1 MLRRTHVAP
10 FLRERGGEL
19 SVEWLR
25 GGPALVE
32 GLDRLCARLREL
44 EGRTRRE
51 VAEALA
57 EWPAKDARRL
67 AGIAKTLLDAA
78 DFRPPPGAERAPEV
92 RDALFRARG
101 RRWPPV
107 PGDRD
112 RPYRDAAAALGTT
125 PEEVERLLYADA
137 PGALLLAR
145 APRLDGAGLL
155 RRYNLEL
162 ARAVLLDA
170 TRVRLAAAGGW
181 RDLFRAVKLARLM
194 YRVSP
199 APGGYA
205 VELTG
210 PAAPWVARPARYGP
224 RLARVLPALARAPG
238 WHLEAEVLRGGHA
251 ARFRLD
257 AGAAPFGGAPAD
269 EAYDSAWEQALAAEF
284 AERMGPE
291 ERRGWTLLREA
302 TPVQSGEEVFLPD
315 FTLRHADGREALVEV
330 VGFWTPEYLE
340 EKLRKVADAG
350 LRNLVLVVYRG
361 LAAGAAWE
369 GTGAPVVWFTSRPR
383 IGPVLEAAEALT
395 RPVPSP
401 VAGERRTG

>member
-10 FLRERGGEL
+10 FTRERGGEL
-19 SVEWLR
+19 YVDYLR
-25 GGPALVE
+25 GGPAVVKR
-32 GLDRLCARLREL
+32 LDELCLRMAEL

-51 VAEALA
+51 VTEALGEERA
-57 EWPAKDARRL
+57 HDARRL

-78 DFRPPPGAERAPEV
+78 EFRPPPGAEGAPEI
-92 RDALFRARG
+92 RAALFRARG

-112 RPYRDAAAALGTT
+112 RPYRDAAAELGTT

-137 PGALLLAR
+137 AGAHLLVR
-145 APRLDGAGLL
+145 APRLDGEGLL

-170 TRVRLAAAGGW
+170 VRVRVTAAGGW
-181 RDLFRAVKLARLM
+181 RGLFRAVKLARLM
-194 YRVSP
+194 YVVSV

-210 PAAPWVARPARYGP
+210 PAAAYVVRPGRYGA

-238 WHLEAEVLRGGHA
+238 WRLEAEGVRDG
-251 ARFRLD
+251 RPFSFRLD
-257 AGAAPFGGAPAD
+257 AETAPFGDPEAD
-269 EAYDSAWEQALAAEF
+269 AAYDSAWEHALAAEF
-284 AERMGPE
+284 ADRMGE
-291 ERRGWTLLREA
+291 DERRGWTLLREA
-302 TPVQSGEEVFLPD
+302 TPVQVGEEVFLPD

-340 EKLRKVADAG
+340 DKLRKVEAAG

-361 LAAGAAWE
+361 LAAGADWE
-369 GTGAPVVWFTSRPR
+369 RTGAPVVWFTQKPR
-383 IGPVLEAAEALT
+383 VGPVLEAAERVSA
-395 RPVPSP
+395 
-401 VAGERRTG
+401 